1 MTRHYWMGGN
11 RSHEQDR
18 FFEASL
24 DKAQWQRAKSAEDW
38 QACWYTGMPGPE
50 YFAKVGPERRINHIP
65 GNNALTVKS
74 RLYRSLMDLRDRVK
88 RQEKGPGP
96 LGERLDFVPHVYSMP
111 EDYHR
116 FQQAALDSPDKRWLL
131 KPKNASK
138 GKGIRLVED
147 PGEIPMDS
155 SWMVQEYLENPH
167 TMHGRKYVLR
177 LYVLVSSVT
186 PFRVYLYKQGFAK
199 LASVAYNEEN
209 ANNPYSYLT
218 NPDINALNLEAEVPV
233 EFVDFESYRLWLREQ
248 GHDDQAL
255 FEQIEDLVALTCL
268 SAQEPM
274 RERSRAIGADTRGCY
289 ELLGIDCLVDQ
300 DLKPW
305 ILECNLSPSLEVCAG
320 PESGGRIEEMVK
332 GGLVADMVGLLG
344 LNLAPEDSPKGSS
357 VQQVVR
363 ETQAELT
370 RSGGF
375 RNLIP
380 GDDPARYLPYMALPR
395 LADWVVAQALS
406 DRPSQQ
412 PLLERWVAE
421 EVVTEDQVLVYDTR
435 LGHLSALNE
444 TASLIWLMATEG
456 GGPDDIAS
464 TLVNSALKV
473 MPDTPDAWAIRNNV
487 WNTLGDW
494 VNNRFLVQ
502 SREGP
507 ANFTIAEENRQLP
520 VTWWSRVLQCGRT
533 TLRVQADSIPL
544 VSRLFALLEPLEV
557 ADEGSLDTLPR
568 LDIVR
573 DTPGFTLIL
582 DGQVI
587 ASRRPLAEVSDVLF
601 ACLMREAP
609 GAGDIA
615 IDAGVIMAP
624 DPDGFAI
631 LVVPDKAGLTDGL
644 ANGLTNGLINRVAEH
659 LNTASARGVLLGPDD
674 LLRPLSIAGGQT
686 TLPSVPALLIPA
698 PASVD
703 VTDGVCPV
711 SVSDALQYL
720 IPACCCSGGRSLDAA
735 SFARLVGW
743 LESRERLL
751 VDTNNLEAATV
762 ALWRTMKRGG
772 HNDIARVER

>member
-1 MTRHYWMGGN
+1 
-11 RSHEQDR
+11 
-18 FFEASL
+18 
-24 DKAQWQRAKSAEDW
+24 
-38 QACWYTGMPGPE
+38 
-50 YFAKVGPERRINHIP
+50 
-65 GNNALTVKS
+65 
-74 RLYRSLMDLRDRVK
+74 
-88 RQEKGPGP
+88 
-96 LGERLDFVPHVYSMP
+96 
-111 EDYHR
+111 
-116 FQQAALDSPDKRWLL
+116 
-131 KPKNASK
+131 
-138 GKGIRLVED
+138 
-147 PGEIPMDS
+147 
-155 SWMVQEYLENPH
+155 
-167 TMHGRKYVLR
+167 
-177 LYVLVSSVT
+177 
-186 PFRVYLYKQGFAK
+186 
-199 LASVAYNEEN
+199 
-209 ANNPYSYLT
+209 
-218 NPDINALNLEAEVPV
+218 
-233 EFVDFESYRLWLREQ
+233 
-248 GHDDQAL
+248 
-255 FEQIEDLVALTCL
+255 
-268 SAQEPM
+268 
-274 RERSRAIGADTRGCY
+274 
-289 ELLGIDCLVDQ
+289 
-300 DLKPW
+300 
-305 ILECNLSPSLEVCAG
+305 
-320 PESGGRIEEMVK
+320 
-332 GGLVADMVGLLG
+332 
-344 LNLAPEDSPKGSS
+344 
-357 VQQVVR
+357 
-363 ETQAELT
+363 
-370 RSGGF
+370 
-375 RNLIP
+375 
-380 GDDPARYLPYMALPR
+380 MALPR

-406 DRPSQQ
+406 DRPLPQ

-456 GGPDDIAS
+456 AGPDDIAS
-464 TLVNSALKV
+464 TLVDSALKV

-507 ANFTIAEENRQLP
+507 ADFTIAEENRQLP

-533 TLRVQADSIPL
+533 KLRVQADSIPL

-557 ADEGSLDTLPR
+557 ADEGSQDTLPR

-587 ASRRPLAEVSDVLF
+587 ASRLPLAEVSDVLF

-644 ANGLTNGLINRVAEH
+644 TNGLANGLANGLINRVAEH

-674 LLRPLSIAGGQT
+674 LLRPLSIAEGQT

-762 ALWRTMKRGG
+762 VLWRTMKRGG
-772 HNDIARVER
+772 HNDIARMER